1 MVVNGHVLE
10 LLFLTDVCQF
20 DPNALW
26 ISFLKGHVGRSNLG
40 NPFSWIF
47 CFYLIVTSIIN
58 SLLYFTFPFFLTS
71 ESICCHTLQNFRV
84 SIFPWADYLVDEGT
98 ECNSTSDLL
107 LERNREQTLLD
118 LLIPCL
124 VLLINLLQKLKVCS
138 DYFRGEST
146 CCYIFKLF
154 PPVLVFKCLR
164 IISSVPHRNLV
175 DLPRHCCI
183 YVFKQGHLHP
193 S

>member
-1 MVVNGHVLE
+1 MDFILE
-10 LLFLTDVCQF
+10 GPCRKIKLRKSFLMNILLLFNCDIYHQF
-20 DPNALW
+20 PSL
-26 ISFLKGHVGRSNLG
+26 
-40 NPFSWIF
+40 
-47 CFYLIVTSIIN
+47 FYYL
-58 SLLYFTFPFFLTS
+58 FFLTS
-71 ESICCHTLQNFRV
+71 ESICCHTLQYFRV

-138 DYFRGEST
+138 DYFRGKST
-146 CCYIFKLF
+146 CCYIFKLLS
-154 PPVLVFKCLR
+154 PVLVFKCLR

-175 DLPRHCCI
+175 DLARTLLYLCL
-183 YVFKQGHLHP
+183 QTRTSP
-193 S
+193 SFINY